1 MHEIVEIPKTPARN
15 PSEQNYFMMSL
26 APLVTGNF
34 GTGEIWPWPS
44 SHFGNESL
52 VEQSIRSQS
61 FNYILTG
68 VAEVLYYRIFNF

>member
-34 GTGEIWPWPS
+34 GTGEIWP
-44 SHFGNESL
+44 
-52 VEQSIRSQS
+52 
-61 FNYILTG
+61 
-68 VAEVLYYRIFNF
+68 